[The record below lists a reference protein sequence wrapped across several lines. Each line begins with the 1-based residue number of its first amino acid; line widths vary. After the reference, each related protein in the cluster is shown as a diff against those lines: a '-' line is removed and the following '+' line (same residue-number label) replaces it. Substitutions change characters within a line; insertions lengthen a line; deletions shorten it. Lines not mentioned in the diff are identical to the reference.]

1 MPGRGRQM
9 RVPSRPWAEIASGY
23 REMKWGAPMAALVE
37 HIAASPYAEL
47 IHAFTSAHT
56 LYIGQT
62 PMLEW
67 DVHVLRIEQEVEGDA
82 ITRLHF
88 EFIEYPGV
96 KQRWKRECA
105 PEDGIATFERFLR
118 AQRWIVEL
126 PPPA

>member
-1 MPGRGRQM
+1 M
-9 RVPSRPWAEIASGY
+9 RVPSRPWAEIAADY
-23 REMKWGAPMAALVE
+23 REMKWGAPMAELVE

-56 LYIGQT
+56 LYVGQT
-62 PMLEW
+62 PVLDW
-67 DVHVLRIEQEVEGDA
+67 QVQVLRIEPDLRGGEIA
-82 ITRLHF
+82 RLLF
-88 EFIEYPGV
+88 EFIEHPDV
-96 KQRWKRECA
+96 ERRWKRECA